1 MIIKSQDG
9 RCPYKDPHKQKIN
22 KLDKCK
28 NGLINNK
35 FISSGLSDHNA
46 KVVTLQLSTFQN
58 QIQNLLL
65 YLNIRVPWSR
75 RTAGR
80 VTSAQ

>member
-1 MIIKSQDG
+1 MNVA
-9 RCPYKDPHKQKIN
+9 PYKDPHRQKIN
-22 KLDKCK
+22 KLDIRKY
-28 NGLINNK
+28 GLINTK

-46 KVVTLQLSTFQN
+46 KVVTLQLVLIRFRTW
-58 QIQNLLL
+58 LL

-75 RTAGR
+75 QTAGR